1 MNKNSRCIDQLVK
14 TGNFKSLDYFLM
26 EINRRG
32 IKFRDALNNAINNVQ
47 RKLEDLHNKFRFED
61 SDFQVVSPAFQWA
74 QSMNHVFIQIKFAH
88 RHDSPGC
95 LEIKDQSVELFKNML
110 FFKGYCVLGDIPIK
124 FELNLEMFQNINK
137 DESTWDF
144 SSVGRFQLTL
154 KKEMAGMYWDR
165 LLKNAEENLNNM
177 KVWFEMRAKYEDEL
191 KSYMEEDDENEF
203 KREEEQIK
211 KSAKEKRKRKKQEK
225 KQKRKEE
232 AEKAKNNNTTND
244 NDPNNETTEDL

>member
-1 MNKNSRCIDQLVK
+1 
-14 TGNFKSLDYFLM
+14 M

-32 IKFRDALNNAINNVQ
+32 IKFRDALNIAINNVQ
-47 RKLEDLHNKFRFED
+47 RKLEDLHNKFRFEE
-61 SDFQVVSPAFQWA
+61 SDFQKVSPAFQWA

-95 LEIKDQSVELFKNML
+95 LEIKDQSVELYQNML
-110 FFKGYCVLGDIPIK
+110 YFKGYCVLGDIPIR
-124 FELNLEMFQNINK
+124 FELNLEMFQNIK
-137 DESTWDF
+137 KEESTWDF

-165 LLKNAEENLNNM
+165 LLKDEKENIHNM

-191 KSYMEEDDENEF
+191 KSYMDEDDENEF
-203 KREEEQIK
+203 KREEEAIK
-211 KSAKEKRKRKKQEK
+211 KKAKEERKRKKAER

-232 AEKAKNNNTTND
+232 KEREKTKD
-244 NDPNNETTEDL
+244 IPDLQEDL